1 MLYFYVSVIIIII
14 LLPFAL
20 GFSSNSVRFDR
31 QVWIDILLNFAI
43 KRKVHQIPGKKEGK
57 SMSKHESKVLKN
69 LTATCPSSMTRIRSE
84 SMTVC
89 NRWAIVNTVQSL
101 NWVRMV
107 SWIMESVL

>member
-43 KRKVHQIPGKKEGK
+43 KRKVHQIPGKKRRI
-57 SMSKHESKVLKN
+57 HE
-69 LTATCPSSMTRIRSE
+69 
-84 SMTVC
+84 
-89 NRWAIVNTVQSL
+89 
-101 NWVRMV
+101 
-107 SWIMESVL
+107 